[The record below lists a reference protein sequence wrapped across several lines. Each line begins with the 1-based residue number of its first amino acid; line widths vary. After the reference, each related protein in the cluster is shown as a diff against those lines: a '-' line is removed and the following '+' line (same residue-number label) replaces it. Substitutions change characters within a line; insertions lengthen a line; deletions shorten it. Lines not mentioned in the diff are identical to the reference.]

1 MNDGFIVLHEACK
14 QLTDDNDI
22 SKKLHDGYSYQLSK
36 PDSKL
41 YKGTKSVN
49 KVKPKKTKSSQSEQ
63 EYITIEVITV
73 KADEFYPWVVKQ
85 ISKKKLPEAIRDN
98 IPKKYTTHSLI
109 AVDQVSAC
117 SNAVARVTVSWG
129 SNNASNEYHYN
140 FMIKE
145 AIEAEQKISA
155 LEAENHELKARIVKL
170 EKELAEAK
178 PKAEKW
184 DDWIKNKGRRRT

>member
-36 PDSKL
+36 PALKL

-85 ISKKKLPEAIRDN
+85 ISKKKLPEAIRGN
-98 IPKKYTTHSLI
+98 IPEKYTTHYASAGLNESTCGGYVYGCI
-109 AVDQVSAC
+109 VQYFNNPTPDQAQITKLSEQLNTSIQQAFDLKDKI
-117 SNAVARVTVSWG
+117 
-129 SNNASNEYHYN
+129 NE
-140 FMIKE
+140 
-145 AIEAEQKISA
+145 
-155 LEAENHELKARIVKL
+155 LETRLAKS

-184 DDWIKNKGRRRT
+184 DDWKRNVAKRTK